1 MLRGGIGGNWAQRAD
16 GWWLRIPLDQI
27 RAVARLMREG
37 GARFAALV
45 AREIKAGA
53 LHLSWHWDFQG
64 TLLSVETELAPG
76 VSVPSIVDIY
86 PGADWAE
93 REARDYFAVTFAE
106 RADTPPLMLRDGD
119 TPGILLR

>member
-1 MLRGGIGGNWAQRAD
+1 
-16 GWWLRIPLDQI
+16 
-27 RAVARLMREG
+27 MREG

-119 TPGILLR
+119 TPGILLSSEGSCA